1 MNGRK
6 PLASGDIRKSIRPD
20 SNSSRLIFILLLFVI
35 IDDFD
40 VPCFILTPSKTY
52 PPLIVDADAVLTAA
66 VGWPAESGDRLDP
79 SRNRS
84 PEAWLWPGAE

>member
-20 SNSSRLIFILLLFVI
+20 SNSSRLIFILLPFVI

-40 VPCFILTPSKTY
+40 VPCFILTP
-52 PPLIVDADAVLTAA
+52 
-66 VGWPAESGDRLDP
+66 
-79 SRNRS
+79 
-84 PEAWLWPGAE
+84 